1 MNRNG
6 FDIGEYVSY
15 GINGMCNIEDIRP
28 MQLSQSVEKMMY
40 YILRPESNPKSTIF
54 VPVNNQKLVS
64 KMRELMTK
72 DEINAM
78 LVRMK
83 DRTLEWEKDVRFRT
97 ESFHEILNNGVNQD
111 LILMIRCLH
120 RKRQELVQ
128 LGKKLPA
135 RDSNTLKTA
144 ERLVEE
150 EFAHVLHIKCRKLV
164 TIYEMFWIRQRK
176 ELAGEQYSY

>member
-64 KMRELMTK
+64 KMRELMIK
-72 DEINAM
+72 DEINSM

-150 EFAHVLHIKCRKLV
+150 EFAHVLHIKCEEV
-164 TIYEMFWIRQRK
+164 SDYIRDV
-176 ELAGEQYSY
+176 LDPSA

>member
-97 ESFHEILNNGVNQD
+97 ESFHEILNTGVNQD

-150 EFAHVLHIKCRKLV
+150 EFAHVLHIKCEEV
-164 TIYEMFWIRQRK
+164 SDYIRDV
-176 ELAGEQYSY
+176 LDPSA

>member
-97 ESFHEILNNGVNQD
+97 ESFHEILSNGVNQD
-111 LILMIRCLH
+111 LILMLRCLH

-150 EFAHVLHIKCRKLV
+150 EFAHVLHIKCEEV
-164 TIYEMFWIRQRK
+164 SDYIRDV
-176 ELAGEQYSY
+176 LDPSA

>member
-40 YILRPESNPKSTIF
+40 YTLRPESNPKSTIF

-97 ESFHEILNNGVNQD
+97 ESFHEILSNGVNQD

-150 EFAHVLHIKCRKLV
+150 EFAHVLHIKCEEV
-164 TIYEMFWIRQRK
+164 SDYIRDV
-176 ELAGEQYSY
+176 LDPSA

>member
-64 KMRELMTK
+64 KMREPMTK

-97 ESFHEILNNGVNQD
+97 ESFHEILSNGVNQD

-150 EFAHVLHIKCRKLV
+150 EFAHVLHIKCEEV
-164 TIYEMFWIRQRK
+164 SDYIRDV
-176 ELAGEQYSY
+176 LDPSA

>member
-150 EFAHVLHIKCRKLV
+150 EFAHVLHIKCEEV
-164 TIYEMFWIRQRK
+164 SDYIRAV
-176 ELAGEQYSY
+176 LDPSA

>member
-78 LVRMK
+78 LGRMK

-97 ESFHEILNNGVNQD
+97 ESFHEILSNGVNQD

-150 EFAHVLHIKCRKLV
+150 EFAHVLHIKCEEV
-164 TIYEMFWIRQRK
+164 SDYIRDV
-176 ELAGEQYSY
+176 LDPSA

>member
-83 DRTLEWEKDVRFRT
+83 DRTLEWENDVRFRT

-150 EFAHVLHIKCRKLV
+150 EFAHVLHIKCEEV
-164 TIYEMFWIRQRK
+164 SDYIRDV
-176 ELAGEQYSY
+176 LDPSA

>member
-54 VPVNNQKLVS
+54 VLVNNQKLVS

-150 EFAHVLHIKCRKLV
+150 EFAHVLHIKCEEV
-164 TIYEMFWIRQRK
+164 SDYIRDV
-176 ELAGEQYSY
+176 LDPSA

>member
-97 ESFHEILNNGVNQD
+97 ESFHEILSNGVNQD

-128 LGKKLPA
+128 LGKKLPV

-150 EFAHVLHIKCRKLV
+150 EFAHVLHIKCEEV
-164 TIYEMFWIRQRK
+164 SDYIRDV
-176 ELAGEQYSY
+176 LDPSA

>member
-97 ESFHEILNNGVNQD
+97 ESFHEILSNGVNQD

-150 EFAHVLHIKCRKLV
+150 EFAHVLHIKCEEV
-164 TIYEMFWIRQRK
+164 SDYIRDVMDPS
-176 ELAGEQYSY
+176 A

>member
-97 ESFHEILNNGVNQD
+97 ESFHEILSNGVNQD

-150 EFAHVLHIKCRKLV
+150 EFAHVLHIKCDEV
-164 TIYEMFWIRQRK
+164 SDYIRDV
-176 ELAGEQYSY
+176 LDPSA

>member
-1 MNRNG
+1 
-6 FDIGEYVSY
+6 
-15 GINGMCNIEDIRP
+15 MCNIEDIRP

-97 ESFHEILNNGVNQD
+97 ESFHEILSNGVNQD

-150 EFAHVLHIKCRKLV
+150 EFAHVLHIKCEEV
-164 TIYEMFWIRQRK
+164 SDYIRDV
-176 ELAGEQYSY
+176 LDPSA

>member
-120 RKRQELVQ
+120 RKCQELVQ

-150 EFAHVLHIKCRKLV
+150 EFAHVLHIKCEEV
-164 TIYEMFWIRQRK
+164 SDYIRDV
-176 ELAGEQYSY
+176 LDPSA

>member
-64 KMRELMTK
+64 KMREPMTK

-120 RKRQELVQ
+120 RKRQELGQ

-150 EFAHVLHIKCRKLV
+150 EFAHVLHIKCEEV
-164 TIYEMFWIRQRK
+164 SDYIRDV
-176 ELAGEQYSY
+176 LDPSA

>member
-40 YILRPESNPKSTIF
+40 YILRTESNPKTTIF

-64 KMRELMTK
+64 KMREPMTK

-150 EFAHVLHIKCRKLV
+150 EFAHVLHIKCEEV
-164 TIYEMFWIRQRK
+164 SDYIRDV
-176 ELAGEQYSY
+176 LDPSA

>member
-40 YILRPESNPKSTIF
+40 YILLPESNPKSTIF

-64 KMRELMTK
+64 KMREPMTK

-97 ESFHEILNNGVNQD
+97 ESFHDDPEQRSESGFDPDDTLSASQTSGAGSAGGKNCRHGTAIL
-111 LILMIRCLH
+111 
-120 RKRQELVQ
+120 
-128 LGKKLPA
+128 
-135 RDSNTLKTA
+135 
-144 ERLVEE
+144 
-150 EFAHVLHIKCRKLV
+150 
-164 TIYEMFWIRQRK
+164 
-176 ELAGEQYSY
+176 

>member
-1 MNRNG
+1 MNKNG

-28 MQLSQSVEKMMY
+28 MQLSQSVAEMTY

-64 KMRELMTK
+64 KMRDLLTK
-72 DEINAM
+72 DEINSM
-78 LVRMK
+78 LARMK
-83 DRTLEWEKDVRFRT
+83 DRTLEWEKDIRFRT

-111 LILMIRCLH
+111 LILMIQCLQG
-120 RKRQELVQ
+120 KRQELMQV
-128 LGKKLPA
+128 GKKLPT

-150 EFAHVLHIKCRKLV
+150 EFSHVLHIKSEEVRD
-164 TIYEMFWIRQRK
+164 YIRNF
-176 ELAGEQYSY
+176 LNASA

>member
-6 FDIGEYVSY
+6 FDIGEYISY

-97 ESFHEILNNGVNQD
+97 ESFHEILSNGVNQD

-135 RDSNTLKTA
+135 RDSNALKTA

-150 EFAHVLHIKCRKLV
+150 EFAHVLHIKCEEV
-164 TIYEMFWIRQRK
+164 SDYIRDV
-176 ELAGEQYSY
+176 LDPSA

>member
-6 FDIGEYVSY
+6 FDIGEYISY

-97 ESFHEILNNGVNQD
+97 ESFHEILSNGVNQD

-150 EFAHVLHIKCRKLV
+150 EFAHVLHIKCEEV
-164 TIYEMFWIRQRK
+164 SDYIRDV
-176 ELAGEQYSY
+176 LDPSA

>member
-83 DRTLEWEKDVRFRT
+83 DRTLEWDKDVRFRT
-97 ESFHEILNNGVNQD
+97 ESFHEILSNGVNQD

-150 EFAHVLHIKCRKLV
+150 EFAHVLHIKCEEV
-164 TIYEMFWIRQRK
+164 SDYIRDV
-176 ELAGEQYSY
+176 LDPSA

>member
-15 GINGMCNIEDIRP
+15 GINGTCNIEDIRP

-97 ESFHEILNNGVNQD
+97 ESFHEILSNGVNQD

-150 EFAHVLHIKCRKLV
+150 EFAHVLHIKCEEV
-164 TIYEMFWIRQRK
+164 SDYIRDV
-176 ELAGEQYSY
+176 LDPSA

>member
-97 ESFHEILNNGVNQD
+97 ESFHEILSNGVNQD

-128 LGKKLPA
+128 LGKKLPT

-150 EFAHVLHIKCRKLV
+150 EFAHVLHIKCEEV
-164 TIYEMFWIRQRK
+164 SDYIRDV
-176 ELAGEQYSY
+176 LDPSA

>member
-64 KMRELMTK
+64 KMREPMTK

-83 DRTLEWEKDVRFRT
+83 DRTLEWEKDARFRT

-150 EFAHVLHIKCRKLV
+150 EFAHVLHIKCEEV
-164 TIYEMFWIRQRK
+164 SDYIRDV
-176 ELAGEQYSY
+176 LDPSA

>member
-111 LILMIRCLH
+111 LILMIRCMH

-150 EFAHVLHIKCRKLV
+150 EFAHVLHIKCEEV
-164 TIYEMFWIRQRK
+164 SDYIRDV
-176 ELAGEQYSY
+176 LDPSA

>member
-64 KMRELMTK
+64 KMRELMTI

-135 RDSNTLKTA
+135 RDRNTLKTA

-150 EFAHVLHIKCRKLV
+150 EFAHVLHIKCEEV
-164 TIYEMFWIRQRK
+164 SDYIRDV
-176 ELAGEQYSY
+176 LDPSA

>member
-83 DRTLEWEKDVRFRT
+83 DRTLEWEKDVRCRT
-97 ESFHEILNNGVNQD
+97 ESFHEILSNGVNQD

-150 EFAHVLHIKCRKLV
+150 EFAHVLHIKCEEV
-164 TIYEMFWIRQRK
+164 SDYIRDV
-176 ELAGEQYSY
+176 LDPSA

>member
-15 GINGMCNIEDIRP
+15 GINGMCNIEDVRP

-150 EFAHVLHIKCRKLV
+150 EFAHVLHIKCEEV
-164 TIYEMFWIRQRK
+164 SDYIRDV
-176 ELAGEQYSY
+176 LDPSA

>member
-97 ESFHEILNNGVNQD
+97 ESFHEILSNGVNQD
-111 LILMIRCLH
+111 LILMIRCLL

-150 EFAHVLHIKCRKLV
+150 EFAHVLHIKCEEV
-164 TIYEMFWIRQRK
+164 SDYIRDV
-176 ELAGEQYSY
+176 LDPSA

>member
-28 MQLSQSVEKMMY
+28 MQLSQCVEKMMY

-83 DRTLEWEKDVRFRT
+83 DRTLEWEKDVRFRA

-150 EFAHVLHIKCRKLV
+150 EFAHVLHIKCEEV
-164 TIYEMFWIRQRK
+164 SDYIRDV
-176 ELAGEQYSY
+176 LDPSA

>member
-40 YILRPESNPKSTIF
+40 YILRPESTPKSTIF

-97 ESFHEILNNGVNQD
+97 ESFHEILSNGVNQD

-150 EFAHVLHIKCRKLV
+150 EFAHVLHIKCEEV
-164 TIYEMFWIRQRK
+164 SDYIRDV
-176 ELAGEQYSY
+176 LDPSA

>member
-97 ESFHEILNNGVNQD
+97 ENFHEILNNGVNQD

-150 EFAHVLHIKCRKLV
+150 EFAHVLHIKCEEV
-164 TIYEMFWIRQRK
+164 SDYIRDV
-176 ELAGEQYSY
+176 LDPSA

>member
-83 DRTLEWEKDVRFRT
+83 DRTLEWEKDVCFRT
-97 ESFHEILNNGVNQD
+97 ESFHEILSNGVNQD

-150 EFAHVLHIKCRKLV
+150 EFAHVLHIKCEEV
-164 TIYEMFWIRQRK
+164 SDYIRDV
-176 ELAGEQYSY
+176 LDPSA

>member
-72 DEINAM
+72 DETNAM

-97 ESFHEILNNGVNQD
+97 ESFHEILSNGVNQD

-135 RDSNTLKTA
+135 RDSNALKTA

-150 EFAHVLHIKCRKLV
+150 EFAHVLHIKCEEV
-164 TIYEMFWIRQRK
+164 SDYIRDV
-176 ELAGEQYSY
+176 LDPSA

>member
-97 ESFHEILNNGVNQD
+97 ESFHEILSNGVNQD

-150 EFAHVLHIKCRKLV
+150 EFAHVLHIICEEV
-164 TIYEMFWIRQRK
+164 SEYIRDV
-176 ELAGEQYSY
+176 LDPSA

>member
-64 KMRELMTK
+64 KMREPMTK

-83 DRTLEWEKDVRFRT
+83 DRTLEWVKDVRFRT

-150 EFAHVLHIKCRKLV
+150 EFAHVLHIKCEEV
-164 TIYEMFWIRQRK
+164 SDYIRDV
-176 ELAGEQYSY
+176 LDPSA

>member
-64 KMRELMTK
+64 KMREPMTK

-111 LILMIRCLH
+111 LLLMIRCLH

-150 EFAHVLHIKCRKLV
+150 EFAHVLHIKCEEV
-164 TIYEMFWIRQRK
+164 SDYIRDV
-176 ELAGEQYSY
+176 LDPSA

>member
-40 YILRPESNPKSTIF
+40 YILLAESNPKSTIF

-150 EFAHVLHIKCRKLV
+150 EFAHVLHIKCEEV
-164 TIYEMFWIRQRK
+164 SDYIRDV
-176 ELAGEQYSY
+176 LDPSA

>member
-97 ESFHEILNNGVNQD
+97 ESFHEILSNGVTQD

-150 EFAHVLHIKCRKLV
+150 EFAHVLHIKCEEV
-164 TIYEMFWIRQRK
+164 SDYIRDV
-176 ELAGEQYSY
+176 LDPSA

>member
-64 KMRELMTK
+64 KMREPMTK

-83 DRTLEWEKDVRFRT
+83 DRTLQWEKDVRFRT

-150 EFAHVLHIKCRKLV
+150 EFAHVLHIKCEEV
-164 TIYEMFWIRQRK
+164 SDYIRDV
-176 ELAGEQYSY
+176 LDPSA